1 MTHGTPD
8 PLKPGHIP
16 GQNPDTLQRLPGHT
30 RFYRQSYRSAIW
42 LPALIAAGVI
52 VFYALLLAGFLGSG

>member
-42 LPALIAAGVI
+42 LPALKLEVRNDERENRQARNE
-52 VFYALLLAGFLGSG
+52 